1 MADKKDKRNEIE
13 EIEEEEE
20 VIVLLNEETG
30 EEVEF
35 SLLAMLEVDGN
46 TYAYLDP
53 VEEVAGFEEGDLLVN
68 RVEFDEEGEEK
79 FLPIDDDDEIDRAF
93 EAFDE
98 MYVKQFGVHCDG
110 TPVEDQSYII

>member
-1 MADKKDKRNEIE
+1 MKENKDKRNEIE

-35 SLLAMLEVDGN
+35 SLLAMLEVDGT
-46 TYAYLDP
+46 TYAYLEP
-53 VEEVAGFEEGDLLVN
+53 IEEVAGFEEGDLLVN
-68 RVEFDEEGEEK
+68 RIEFGDDGEEN
-79 FLPIDDDDEIDRAF
+79 FLPIDDDEELDRAF

-98 MYVKQFGVHCDG
+98 MYVKQFGMHCDG
-110 TPVEDQSYII
+110 TPVEE